1 MVMSS
6 GTRGD
11 LMGRTIGM
19 LVFLLGVG
27 LLIWVFAI
35 SYGLFTANPATAL
48 GMHITG
54 DPKKDPGVT
63 LIGTNFGWLLFRIAF
78 LFIMSLS
85 GSFIAQKGINLYF
98 SAVAGHPVHA
108 TLRHT
113 APTPAPSASSTADAG
128 H

>member
-1 MVMSS
+1 
-6 GTRGD
+6 
-11 LMGRTIGM
+11 MGRLIGM

-27 LLIWVFAI
+27 LLIWVFYIA
-35 SYGLFTANPATAL
+35 YGLFTASPATAL

-98 SAVAGHPVHA
+98 SAVMGHPVNVTGHHA
-108 TLRHT
+108 
-113 APTPAPSASSTADAG
+113 PPAPPVASATPTAEAK